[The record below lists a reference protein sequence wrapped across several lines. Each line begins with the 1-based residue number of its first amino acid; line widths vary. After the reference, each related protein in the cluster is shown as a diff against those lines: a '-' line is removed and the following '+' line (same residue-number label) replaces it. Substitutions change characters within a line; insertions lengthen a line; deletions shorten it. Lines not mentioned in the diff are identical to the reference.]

1 MMLLEKTCPFGGR
14 LVEAILLLCILLLA
28 GCATPMGVTKVS
40 PGDSYEDAMA
50 NPLTHDVAS
59 NATIIV
65 LHRFNLVEQFK
76 TAPASVI
83 EQLNDKALHDDRR
96 DILYALTELSYLYGE
111 RLEKSSESFD
121 QYRAPNYFL
130 LAAVYAYLFLLEERA
145 EPPPNAFD
153 IRARTACDLYN
164 FALWRGMATG
174 LDGGIRLKEG
184 VRKLPVGNLAIT
196 LDLSQFPFHLDEF
209 ASFEPTDR
217 YKLRGISIRNRSKG
231 IGSAL
236 IGVKKRSPQS
246 LSSQT
251 VPVSMFLNINDNL
264 EKLVNGTATAS
275 LQLFS
280 AYEENILEVKGRHP
294 PIETDITTPLAYGLE
309 SSKVWDLGLGAFLG
323 KEFLSIPNG
332 LYLGQPYQPGRIPV
346 VFVHGTFS
354 NPAWWTE
361 MFNTLYAD
369 AELRQK
375 YQFWY
380 FLYNSSAP
388 ILISAADLRD
398 DIRAKVAELDPE
410 GKDPALREMVV
421 VGHSQ
426 GGLLTKLTAVD
437 TGERLVQSLTGKKL
451 EELNMPEKKK
461 TDARRYLLVEPVPE
475 VKRVVFISTPHRG
488 SILSKNWVRN
498 LIQKVVTLPVTII
511 QTTLTINDYLTDDA
525 KRLMGSGHVPT
536 SIDGMSPDSPVLKA
550 LAETPLAPGVTGHSI
565 VAVKGDGELQ
575 TEDDGVVAYTSAH
588 IDGVESELIV
598 HSGHSCQD
606 NPVTIEEVRRILLEH
621 LALEKAGGRQAGD
634 DRVADTK

>member
-1 MMLLEKTCPFGGR
+1 
-14 LVEAILLLCILLLA
+14 
-28 GCATPMGVTKVS
+28 
-40 PGDSYEDAMA
+40 
-50 NPLTHDVAS
+50 
-59 NATIIV
+59 
-65 LHRFNLVEQFK
+65 
-76 TAPASVI
+76 
-83 EQLNDKALHDDRR
+83 
-96 DILYALTELSYLYGE
+96 
-111 RLEKSSESFD
+111 
-121 QYRAPNYFL
+121 
-130 LAAVYAYLFLLEERA
+130 
-145 EPPPNAFD
+145 
-153 IRARTACDLYN
+153 
-164 FALWRGMATG
+164 
-174 LDGGIRLKEG
+174 
-184 VRKLPVGNLAIT
+184 
-196 LDLSQFPFHLDEF
+196 
-209 ASFEPTDR
+209 
-217 YKLRGISIRNRSKG
+217 
-231 IGSAL
+231 
-236 IGVKKRSPQS
+236 
-246 LSSQT
+246 
-251 VPVSMFLNINDNL
+251 
-264 EKLVNGTATAS
+264 
-275 LQLFS
+275 
-280 AYEENILEVKGRHP
+280 
-294 PIETDITTPLAYGLE
+294 
-309 SSKVWDLGLGAFLG
+309 
-323 KEFLSIPNG
+323 
-332 LYLGQPYQPGRIPV
+332 
-346 VFVHGTFS
+346 
-354 NPAWWTE
+354 

-410 GKDPALREMVV
+410 GKDPALREIVV

>member
-1 MMLLEKTCPFGGR
+1 
-14 LVEAILLLCILLLA
+14 
-28 GCATPMGVTKVS
+28 
-40 PGDSYEDAMA
+40 
-50 NPLTHDVAS
+50 
-59 NATIIV
+59 
-65 LHRFNLVEQFK
+65 
-76 TAPASVI
+76 
-83 EQLNDKALHDDRR
+83 
-96 DILYALTELSYLYGE
+96 
-111 RLEKSSESFD
+111 
-121 QYRAPNYFL
+121 
-130 LAAVYAYLFLLEERA
+130 LFLLEDRA

-196 LDLSQFPFHLDEF
+196 LDLSQFPFQLDEF
-209 ASFEPTDR
+209 TSFEPTDR

-236 IGVKKRSPQS
+236 IGVKKRSPKS

-280 AYEENILEVKGRHP
+280 AYEENVLEVKGRHP

-388 ILISAADLRD
+388 IMISAADLRD

-437 TGERLVQSLTGKKL
+437 TGDTLLKTVTGKTID
-451 EELNMPEKKK
+451 ELRLPEEKKS
-461 TDARRYLLVEPVPE
+461 DARRILMVEPVKE
-475 VKRVVFISTPHRG
+475 VKRVIFISTPHRG
-488 SILSKNWVRN
+488 SILSKNWVRT
-498 LIQKVVTLPVTII
+498 LIQKVVTLPVKIVE
-511 QTTLTINDYLTDDA
+511 TTLSLNEYMSNDI
-525 KRLMGSGHVPT
+525 KRLMGKGKVPT
-536 SIDGMSPDSPVLKA
+536 SIDGMSPENPILQR
-550 LAETPLAPGVTGHSI
+550 LAVIPLAPGVTGHSI
-565 VAVKGDGELQ
+565 IAVKGDGDLQ
-575 TEDDGVVAYTSAH
+575 EEDDGVVAYTSAH
-588 IDGVESELIV
+588 IDGVESELVV

-606 NPVTIEEVRRILLEH
+606 NPVTIEEVRRILLKHSET
-621 LALEKAGGRQAGD
+621 E
-634 DRVADTK
+634 VASSH